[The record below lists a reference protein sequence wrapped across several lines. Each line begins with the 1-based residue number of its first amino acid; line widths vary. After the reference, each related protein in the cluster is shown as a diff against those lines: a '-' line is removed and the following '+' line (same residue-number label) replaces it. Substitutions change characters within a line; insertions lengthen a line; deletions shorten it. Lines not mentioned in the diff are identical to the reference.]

1 MTQNA
6 NTGAT
11 QIDPRGPRF
20 GATIINV
27 LSVVIFF
34 FATDKA
40 TEGTGAILFGIAA
53 VLFAIGAIFGN
64 TKHPFGWLY
73 RTLVRPRLAPPKEL
87 EDSRPPQ
94 FAQGVGLFV
103 SLIGLALYALAVPF
117 GLAAAAAAL
126 FLASFLQAYVG
137 YCLGCQI
144 YLGLKRIG
152 VIRSA

>member
-1 MTQNA
+1 M
-6 NTGAT
+6 AT

-20 GATIINV
+20 GAAIINV
-27 LSVVIFF
+27 LSIIIIFI
-34 FATDKA
+34 ALDPA
-40 TEGTGAILFGIAA
+40 TESTGAALFGVAA
-53 VLFAIGAIFGN
+53 VLFAIGTIWGN
-64 TKHPFGWLY
+64 TRHPFGWLFKKF
-73 RTLVRPRLAPPKEL
+73 VRPRLSAPKEL

-103 SLIGLALYALAVPF
+103 SLIGLVLFALHVPY
-117 GLAAAAAAL
+117 GVAIAGGAL
-126 FLASFLQAYVG
+126 FFASTLQAYFG

>member
-40 TEGTGAILFGIAA
+40 TEGTGAILFGVAA
-53 VLFAIGAIFGN
+53 VLFAIGAIFVN

-144 YLGLKRIG
+144 YLGLKRIR

>member
-1 MTQNA
+1 MAQNS
-6 NTGAT
+6 NTKPT

-34 FATDKA
+34 FATDKS
-40 TEGTGAILFGIAA
+40 TEATGAVLFAIAA
-53 VLFAIGAIFGN
+53 ALFAIGAIFGN
-64 TKHPFGWLY
+64 TRHPFGWLF

-94 FAQGVGLFV
+94 FAQAVGLFV
-103 SLIGLALYALAVPF
+103 SLVGLALYFAAVPF
-117 GLAAAAAAL
+117 GLAIAAAAL
-126 FLASFLQAYVG
+126 FVASFLQAYVG

-144 YLGLKRIG
+144 YLGLKRLG

>member
-40 TEGTGAILFGIAA
+40 TEGTGAILFGVAA

>member
-6 NTGAT
+6 NSGAT

-34 FATDKA
+34 FSTDKA
-40 TEGTGAILFGIAA
+40 TEGTGAVLFGIAA
-53 VLFAIGAIFGN
+53 ALFAIGAIFGN

-73 RTLVRPRLAPPKEL
+73 RKLVRPRLAPPKEL

-103 SLIGLALYALAVPF
+103 SLIGLALYALSVPF

-152 VIRSA
+152 LIRSA